1 MYSSLCTVVYRK
13 EYLIHLDITQ
23 RIHIQLLMQNETKKI
38 FLSKTKYL
46 ASPKQNQRLE
56 EERKTCTITE
66 PSVFV
71 PTAKERIK
79 AMKTI
84 HRRAKSRQ
92 LKYITSQH
100 ITIPF
105 QWMVSTK
112 KHHTLKC
119 SNMCPKCN
127 PTKQV
132 AEAIRELGN

>member
-1 MYSSLCTVVYRK
+1 VVYRK

-23 RIHIQLLMQNETKKI
+23 RIHIQLPMQNEMKKI

-84 HRRAKSRQ
+84 HRRAKTTKIHNFTTYHYSISMDGQ
-92 LKYITSQH
+92 HQEASYLKMQ
-100 ITIPF
+100 
-105 QWMVSTK
+105 
-112 KHHTLKC
+112 
-119 SNMCPKCN
+119 
-127 PTKQV
+127 
-132 AEAIRELGN
+132 